1 MEGKGG
7 LRLEESRV
15 WEAVEATTRRS
26 APLHHLIV
34 PGIIMQPS
42 GGCLPVQQY
51 FNSRRPHGLLCVA
64 SQRMR
69 IGGSDGWLWG
79 WERTLRKE
87 RLVMRVLV
95 MLCFR
100 RAAGPL
106 HGASI

>member
-15 WEAVEATTRRS
+15 WDAVEATTRRS

-69 IGGSDGWLWG
+69 IGGSDGCG
-79 WERTLRKE
+79 YG
-87 RLVMRVLV
+87 VGSGHSG
-95 MLCFR
+95 R
-100 RAAGPL
+100 RG
-106 HGASI
+106 